1 MLIYINIRF
10 LPIVHPKKF
19 CTKSNDTT
27 EVFGGILSEHSTLS
41 NWSPSQIEYNSNV
54 YVNLEQ
60 AYMHIKALENGDNV
74 AARKIRYTKDP
85 REIKRIGSKLAVY
98 NNEKWNTI
106 RHGVMHDLV
115 KAKFMQNE
123 EMARELIQTGNRK
136 LGETGKGSDYA
147 IGVPFTH
154 PNVLDPTVWT
164 AASEL
169 GKTLEAVR
177 DELQA

>member
-1 MLIYINIRF
+1 MTKVSEMKDIGVTVDLE
-10 LPIVHPKKF
+10 LKF
-19 CTKSNDTT
+19 D
-27 EVFGGILSEHSTLS
+27 
-41 NWSPSQIEYNSNV
+41 
-54 YVNLEQ
+54 
-60 AYMHIKALENGDNV
+60 
-74 AARKIRYTKDP
+74 KITKDP

-106 RHGVMHDLV
+106 RHV
-115 KAKFMQNE
+115 KAKSMQNE

-136 LGETGKGSDYA
+136 LGETGKGSDYTIA
-147 IGVPFTH
+147 VPFTH